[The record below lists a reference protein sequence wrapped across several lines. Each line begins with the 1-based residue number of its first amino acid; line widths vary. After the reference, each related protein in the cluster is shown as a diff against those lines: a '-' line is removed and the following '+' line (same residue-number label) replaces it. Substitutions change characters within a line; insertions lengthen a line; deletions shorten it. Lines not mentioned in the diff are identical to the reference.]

1 MSEAGITAGLVIA
14 IAVAGWLVYRVIG
27 TLSAGSET
35 SSRADTNAA
44 GALPGSEN
52 IDTERIRVASRPN
65 ELNR

>member
-1 MSEAGITAGLVIA
+1 MSETSITIGLVIA
-14 IAVAGWLVYRVIG
+14 LVVAGALVYRVVR

-35 SSRADTNAA
+35 SSRADANAA

-52 IDTERIRVASRPN
+52 IDTERIRVASRLN